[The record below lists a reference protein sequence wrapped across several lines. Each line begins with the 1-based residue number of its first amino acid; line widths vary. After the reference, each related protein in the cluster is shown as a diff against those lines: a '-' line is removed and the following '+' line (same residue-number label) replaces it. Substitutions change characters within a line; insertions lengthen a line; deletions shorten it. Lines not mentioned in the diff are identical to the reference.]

1 MNELDTLSL
10 FVDGAGRYILGVI
23 ENITPDGK
31 TMFVKNPAII
41 AVNTGPNGQIQIQTI
56 PFFFKE
62 LLAPNVEKTVWKFNI
77 KSCTICTQGDISEA
91 LKAQYNSVIAS
102 LSQAPQNN
110 APKTVK
116 LFDE

>member
-1 MNELDTLSL
+1 MNELDKLSL

-23 ENITPDGK
+23 EYISEDGK
-31 TMFVKNPAII
+31 RMHVKNPAII
-41 AVNTGPNGQIQIQTI
+41 AVNTGPNGQVQIQTI
-56 PFFFKE
+56 PYFFKE
-62 LLAPNVEKTVWKFNI
+62 LLAPNVEKTVWDFNL
-77 KSCTICTQGDISEA
+77 KSCTICTRGDISDA

-102 LSQAPQNN
+102 MTQPPQNN